1 MSNRIHLL
9 QFIRVFLVLF
19 PFSYAFTRIGYRD
32 LGDFRRKSSLFYRR
46 SWFMSHQSQ
55 VVFVVPS
62 QSPESFRNS
71 VKDSLRKIG
80 YSARDDIEGQ
90 SSRISVIPSSKFID
104 ASMKPDNVGNP
115 SFLFEQFL
123 IQFS

>member
-1 MSNRIHLL
+1 
-9 QFIRVFLVLF
+9 
-19 PFSYAFTRIGYRD
+19 
-32 LGDFRRKSSLFYRR
+32 
-46 SWFMSHQSQ
+46 MSHQSQ

-104 ASMKPDNVGNP
+104 ASMKPDDVGNP